1 MMRYPNLLTMTK
13 NNIIIFL
20 FFSYTS
26 TFSQNNVIVNYKVFP
41 KFGTFE
47 NSKEIRSSKIS
58 NHFIG
63 VDDELKKLNYEL
75 VINDS
80 ISFFY
85 LKPSMAFNEKAARV
99 AKSIGGR
106 SEYYKFNENNKL
118 IIVKDLMGQKF
129 NVQVDSI
136 LKWKITNETKNIE
149 SKKCFK
155 ATTIKK
161 FRLKK
166 NNNEIEVIAWFCPEI
181 PLNFGPKEY
190 SNLPGLILEIEED
203 KLIYLADKVEFEADN
218 KINLIKLADKTISE
232 SEFDKKIENT
242 YIQNENILKNE

>member
-1 MMRYPNLLTMTK
+1 MTK

-20 FFSYTS
+20 FFSCAF

-47 NSKEIRSSKIS
+47 NSEEIRTSKIS
-58 NHFIG
+58 NHFVG

-80 ISFFY
+80 VSFFY
-85 LKPSMAFNEKAARV
+85 LKSNMAVNEKAARV
-99 AKSIGGR
+99 AKSVGGR
-106 SEYYKFNENNKL
+106 SEYYKFNSNNKL
-118 IIVKDLMGQKF
+118 IVVKDLMGQKF

-136 LKWKITNETKNIE
+136 LKWKITNETKNIG
-149 SKKCFK
+149 SQKCFK

-166 NNNEIEVIAWFCPEI
+166 RKNEIEVIAWFCPEI

-203 KLIYLADKVEFEADN
+203 KLIYLADKIDLKADN
-218 KINLIKLADKTISE
+218 IINLKKLAGNTISE